1 MKKEIEFR
9 RPSTLIKRIRH
20 DGEKVHP
27 LSKYP
32 TSHNCGI
39 WEHKM
44 TFDTMMYHSL
54 VSYGVIPAAYFEDEK
69 TRYIKITVEPHDLT
83 QTTRRH
89 IYAFVREY
97 APPKRAEQI
106 IKAMRKQ
113 FTLSPNGANV
123 AGHPAYVVKFDLDTA
138 VEG

>member
-9 RPSTLIKRIRH
+9 RPSTLIKRIRQ

-39 WEHKM
+39 WHHKM
-44 TFDTMMYHSL
+44 TFDTMEYHSL
-54 VSYGVIPAAYFEDEK
+54 ISYGVIPVAYFEDEN
-69 TRYIKITVEPHDLT
+69 TRYIKLTVEPCDLT

-113 FTLSPNGANV
+113 FQYAPSGTNV
-123 AGHPAYVVKFDLDTA
+123 VGHPAYTAKFDLSITPED
-138 VEG
+138 

>member
-9 RPSTLIKRIRH
+9 RPSTLIKRIRQ
-20 DGEKVHP
+20 DGEKVRP

-32 TSHNCGI
+32 TSSNCGI

-44 TFDTMMYHSL
+44 TFDEMQYHSL
-54 VSYGVIPAAYFEDEK
+54 VSYGAIPVAYFEDEN
-69 TRYIKITVEPHDLT
+69 TRYIKLTVEPGDLT

-113 FTLSPNGANV
+113 FQYAPNGTTV
-123 AGHPAYVVKFDLDTA
+123 CGHPAYTAKFDLNIAPED
-138 VEG
+138 